1 MLQYLT
7 NNNIT
12 ILSLNPLTIVL
23 ILFSILYAI
32 YRYYYSTNGCNHWE
46 AQGVKTVSFGLWTRM
61 TTKWY
66 RLEQELYRKYGKCFG
81 VYEGNRPVLYLADPE
96 LIRDVL
102 VKDFHVFTN
111 RRDVRAG
118 FLMNK
123 MIANLKDDD
132 WKRVRTVI
140 SPTFTSGK
148 LRKMLPLITDCLKT
162 LNCMLET
169 ASLETGQP
177 YDMKT
182 VYCGYT
188 MEVILQVS
196 FGVKVD
202 AMLDKDNPIILNA
215 GKLLAHE
222 FRSLYLTVMF
232 LPKLADYLQLSV
244 FDESVIE
251 FFHDFTL
258 KVIADRRNLM
268 KQIAANPNGRYGKK
282 RVDFLQLMLD
292 SADSNNN
299 ESMDD
304 MMDNTNTTTHTNT
317 MDDEKYGEYDKQTN
331 NSNVTKKYLSN
342 DELIASC
349 VVFFVAGFENTITT
363 LSIITYLLAA
373 NPDCQQRLY
382 EEVVNYF
389 SNQSDEQEVTDYEAL
404 NSMEYLDSVIKETL
418 RLYPNSQALEREAGE
433 DYRLGGPNGIS
444 IKKGQLVHILNYAM
458 QHDGALYPEPEQFRP
473 ERFSKANQTSKQVNP
488 YAYLPFGGGPRNCVG
503 MRLAQIVIK
512 LAIINAVY
520 RYKFYSTGKPLEFYN
535 YQVFG
540 IMTPKNVCVRVE
552 KRQQN

>member
-1 MLQYLT
+1 
-7 NNNIT
+7 
-12 ILSLNPLTIVL
+12 
-23 ILFSILYAI
+23 
-32 YRYYYSTNGCNHWE
+32 
-46 AQGVKTVSFGLWTRM
+46 M

-148 LRKMLPLITDCLKT
+148 LRKMFPLITDCLKT

-169 ASLETGQP
+169 ASLATGQP
-177 YDMKT
+177 YDMKA

-202 AMLDKDNPIILNA
+202 AMLDKDNPIVLNA
-215 GKLLAHE
+215 VKLFVRE
-222 FRSLYLTVMF
+222 FRSMYLTVMF
-232 LPKLADYLQLSV
+232 LPKLAEYLQLTV
-244 FDESVIE
+244 FDEPVIE

-258 KVIADRRNLM
+258 KVIADRRNQM
-268 KQIAANPNGRYGKK
+268 KQIGGHHKK

-292 SADSNNN
+292 SADCNNN

-317 MDDEKYGEYDKQTN
+317 MDDEKYGEYDKQTT

-349 VVFFVAGFENTITT
+349 VVFFVAGFENTMTT
-363 LSIITYLLAA
+363 ISIVTYMLAA

-382 EEVVNYF
+382 EEVVDYF
-389 SNQSDEQEVTDYEAL
+389 RINQSDQSDELEITDYEAL

-433 DYRLGGPNGIS
+433 DYRLGGGPNGGIS

-473 ERFSKANQTSKQVNP
+473 ERFSKANQTAKQVNP
-488 YAYLPFGGGPRNCVG
+488 YTYL
-503 MRLAQIVIK
+503 RLAQIIIK
-512 LAIINAVY
+512 VAIINSVY
-520 RYKFYSTGKPLEFYN
+520 RYKFYSTGGTIGGTTRKCLPRE
-535 YQVFG
+535 QG
-540 IMTPKNVCVRVE
+540 I
-552 KRQQN
+552 